1 MRIFLLQTGLI
12 AAAFLAMAFVP
23 VVGRP
28 VAVLS
33 AGPALAT
40 VAEAG
45 GEVLAGSFSPSL
57 VYAISEHSDFVGRL
71 YAAGATLVVKA
82 PVGAGCATSK
92 VSR

>member
-1 MRIFLLQTGLI
+1 MRIFLLQTGSI

-23 VVGRP
+23 VAGRP
-28 VAVLS
+28 VAVLA

-57 VYAISEHSDFVGRL
+57 VFATSERSDFVGRL

-82 PVGAGCATSK
+82 PMSAGCATSK

>member
-12 AAAFLAMAFVP
+12 AATFLAMAFVP
-23 VVGRP
+23 VAGRP

-45 GEVLAGSFSPSL
+45 GDVLAGSFSPSL
-57 VYAISEHSDFVGRL
+57 VFATSERSDFVGRL

-92 VSR
+92 ISR